1 MVTSAGGNCCG
12 CTDIA
17 VVEAGPDVAMIAG
30 CTMTRA
36 MSLYPSSEA
45 EEARPVEG
53 KLGAAIDEG
62 RKRLRVVAR
71 VICGELH

>member
-1 MVTSAGGNCCG
+1 MVTSADDNCCG

-62 RKRLRVVAR
+62 CERLRVVAR
-71 VICGELH
+71 VIGGELH